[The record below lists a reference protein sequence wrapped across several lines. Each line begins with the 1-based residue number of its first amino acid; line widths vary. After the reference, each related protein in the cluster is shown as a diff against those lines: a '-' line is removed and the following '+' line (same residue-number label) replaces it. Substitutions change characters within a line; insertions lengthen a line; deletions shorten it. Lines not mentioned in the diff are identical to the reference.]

1 MTYSIVALDRET
13 GDLGVGVQT
22 HQPSVGAIVPWVSP
36 GVGAVATQAMANI
49 DLGPRALA
57 LMERGLSAERAL
69 TAVLAAD
76 PGAAIRQ
83 VGVVDANG
91 NTAAHTGDGTLFYA
105 SHCTGDGYSAQANMM
120 MDEGVPEAMA
130 AAFEAATSENAGSL
144 LAARI
149 LIALEAGETAGGD
162 IRGMQSAA
170 ILVRPP
176 DPRHV
181 EHHWD
186 LRIDNDPAPLTA
198 LRGLVQLRLADQIME
213 AAEAAAKGAREAGTS
228 ADEILAAANE
238 ALAEAE
244 SLYPSDEQ
252 TFWFAVSVL
261 ANGVG
266 DLDAAAQQLMPLFE
280 RAPQWRALLHRL
292 TGDFGNAELA
302 ARFAEE
308 SS

>member
-57 LMERGLSAERAL
+57 VMERGLSAERAL

-91 NTAAHTGDGTLFYA
+91 STAAHTGDGTLFYA

-130 AAFEAATSENAGSL
+130 AAFEGSKGL
-144 LAARI
+144 LASRI
-149 LIALEAGETAGGD
+149 LTALEAGEGAGGD

-176 DPRHV
+176 DPMHV

-186 LRIDNDPAPLTA
+186 LRIDNDPAPLVA
-198 LRGLVQLRLADQIME
+198 LRGLVHLRLADQIMI

-244 SLYPSDEQ
+244 ALYPSDEQ

-292 TGDFGNAELA
+292 TGDFGNAELS
-302 ARFAEE
+302 ARFDNER